1 MSLLDEGRETVTVY
15 LEETWVDSDGNLMV
29 RPGPTGI
36 TTSAAVQVL
45 AQSGTSARRSEQGN
59 EGFETEEVYR
69 LRFPRSFPHY
79 LNSESR
85 VEWLG
90 KSFEIVGEAR
100 LYNGSERTAHID
112 YVMRR
117 T

>member
-1 MSLLDEGRETVTVY
+1 MSLLDDGRDVVTVF
-15 LEETWVDSDGNLMV
+15 LEETWVDSDGNIMV
-29 RPGPTGI
+29 RPGSTGI
-36 TTSAAVQVL
+36 TTNATVQVL

-69 LRFPRSFPHY
+69 LRFPRSFPHR

-90 KSFEIVGEAR
+90 KSYEIVGEPR
-100 LYNGSERTAHID
+100 IYNGSGRTAHVD
-112 YVMRR
+112 YIMRR